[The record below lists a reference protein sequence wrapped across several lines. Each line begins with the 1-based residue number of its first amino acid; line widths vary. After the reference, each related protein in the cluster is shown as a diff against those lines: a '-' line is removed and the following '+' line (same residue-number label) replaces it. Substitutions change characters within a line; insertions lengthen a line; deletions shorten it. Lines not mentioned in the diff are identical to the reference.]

1 MRKLLLISLL
11 AVGFAE
17 MTFSQNDDYNDD
29 VIYVDSYDYDD
40 VYDYEGDFEIE
51 LVDIN
56 EIINNQKE
64 ARSFKPNLKSRYNSK
79 DFDYTDNDKQTKRK
93 EIDPD
98 DEVFSFVGGILKI
111 LGYLV
116 LALIIAFVIRAFV
129 LDGGMI
135 SRKGK
140 KVKGLYEVV
149 DEQVNFEEHDYD
161 KMAQEASKTGV
172 WKMAVRYYFLAYLQ
186 KLNKDEIIEY
196 HRDKTN
202 REYRYEIADSAVRN
216 QFDVLCRVFDY
227 CWYGER
233 DLSEEQFRNAEQIFK
248 VSLKK

>member
-1 MRKLLLISLL
+1 MRKLLLILL
-11 AVGFAE
+11 FVVGFAE
-17 MTFSQNDDYNDD
+17 IASSQNYDYDDD

-40 VYDYEGDFEIE
+40 DFEIE
-51 LVDIN
+51 LANIN
-56 EIINNQKE
+56 ERIEDQKE

-79 DFDYTDNDKQTKRK
+79 DFDYTDNHKDSKRK

-116 LALIIAFVIRAFV
+116 LILIIAFVIRAFV

-149 DEQVNFEEHDYD
+149 DEQVNFEEHDYY
-161 KMAQEASKTGV
+161 KLAQEATKLGE

-186 KLNKDEIIEY
+186 KLNTDEIIEY

-202 REYRYEIADSAVRN
+202 REYRYEISDSAVRS

-233 DLSEEQFRNAEQIFK
+233 DLSEGQFRNAEQIFK
-248 VSLKK
+248 ESLKK